1 MERMRAM
8 VRWTAMTCMVL
19 ALVIFAISAEGIRT
33 PVKDSPESRA
43 DIILIDTS
51 AFSGRLDKPPVPFP
65 HDLHTD
71 ALAKQKK
78 DCFSCHLRETK
89 PKSPSAPAAPGVQPG
104 ERMSIKF
111 KRIKDTTPREV
122 RGIYHE
128 NCIGCHM
135 SLAEKGE
142 EFGPVVCGE
151 CHKGALDHSARKP
164 MGMDRSLHFRH
175 SKAAKE
181 KCEICHHEYD
191 EKAKKLFYAKGKEGT
206 CRYCHKERIE
216 ENRISMPLASHLS
229 CVECH
234 RAGKENN
241 LKSGP
246 VTCGGCHDEKA
257 QMKVQKVEPLPRME
271 RNQPDTIFVK
281 TLGQDEK
288 GTLTR
293 MNPVPFDHKAHEG
306 YSDTCR
312 VCHHEEMA
320 ACNSCHPLAKPA
332 EKGGNVQLER
342 AMHRSGSPMSCV
354 GCHEINQ
361 KAKECAGCHGLM
373 PRVVQSKDEACL
385 KCHMK
390 PLAQTTA
397 PPSPQPAEKEVA
409 ERLLQSRQPVKG
421 TYPVED
427 IPENVQIKTLVDKYE
442 QVELPHRRIVLSLVK
457 GMNGSERGAK
467 LASYFH
473 NDKSTVCQGC
483 HHHSPASPKP
493 PACLNCHSR
502 PFDEGNLA
510 KPGIIGAYHQQC
522 MGCHDAMAIEKPKAC
537 VDCHKER
544 KK

>member
-8 VRWTAMTCMVL
+8 MRWAAMICMLL
-19 ALVIFAISAEGIRT
+19 ALVIFAISAEGVRT
-33 PVKDSPESRA
+33 PVKDSPEGRV
-43 DIILIDTS
+43 DTILIDTS
-51 AFSGRLDKPPVPFP
+51 ALSGRLDKPPVPFP

-78 DCFSCHLRETK
+78 DCFSCHLKEAR
-89 PKSPSAPAAPGVQPG
+89 PLSASAPAAPGVQPG

-111 KRIKDTTPREV
+111 KRFKDTIPREV

-135 SLAEKGE
+135 SLAEKGKK
-142 EFGPVVCGE
+142 FGPIVCGE
-151 CHKGALDHSARKP
+151 CHKGAVDHSASKP
-164 MGMDRSLHFRH
+164 MGMDLSLHFWH

-181 KCEICHHEYD
+181 KCETCHHEYD
-191 EKAKKLFYAKGKEGT
+191 EKAKKLFYAKGEEGT
-206 CRYCHKERIE
+206 CRYCHKEKTE

-234 RAGKENN
+234 REGQEKNV
-241 LKSGP
+241 KSGP
-246 VTCGGCHDEKA
+246 VTCGGCHDEKS
-257 QMKVQKVEPLPRME
+257 QMKIQKVEPLPRLE
-271 RNQPDTIFVK
+271 RNQPDAVFVK

-288 GTLTR
+288 GTITR

-306 YSDTCR
+306 YNDTCR

-320 ACNSCHPLAKPA
+320 ACNSCHTLAKPA
-332 EKGGNVQLER
+332 KKGGNVQLER
-342 AMHRSGSPMSCV
+342 SMHQSGSPMSCV
-354 GCHEINQ
+354 GCHEMNQ

-373 PRVVQSKDEACL
+373 PRGAQSEDEVCL

-390 PLAQTTA
+390 PLTQTTTP
-397 PPSPQPAEKEVA
+397 PPSQAAEKEGA
-409 ERLLQSRQPVKG
+409 ERLLQSRQTVKG
-421 TYPVED
+421 TYPVDE
-427 IPENVQIKTLVDKYE
+427 IPDHVQIKTLVDKYE
-442 QVELPHRRIVLSLVK
+442 QVELPHRRIVLSLMK
-457 GMNGSERGAK
+457 GMNGSKGGGK

-473 NDKSTVCQGC
+473 NDQSTVCQGC
-483 HHHSPASPKP
+483 HHRSPASPKP
-493 PACLNCHSR
+493 PACLTCHSR

-522 MGCHDAMAIEKPKAC
+522 MGCHEAMGIEHPKVCA
-537 VDCHKER
+537 DCHKER